1 MTGMGEGPG
10 VRATPDGGEGRA
22 MRFAFTPEQRELRD
36 AVCAFL
42 RRELMPA
49 ARREHHDPDQL
60 GSWSVPFAKAFQR
73 RLGAAGFIGLSWPV
87 EYGGQGRDA
96 SLDAIVVREI
106 EYHRGPSLDSG
117 TISYLPSTILRCCNE
132 EQKRRFLPRL
142 ARGEISFFV
151 GYSEPEAGSDLAALQ
166 LRAEAHGDT
175 FVLRGQKAFS
185 SGAHMADFGWVAART
200 DPEAPKH
207 RGISLFIVDMAS
219 PGITISASRTAG
231 GWLHHAVYFD
241 DVQVPRAML
250 VGELNGGWRL
260 IMGAIDH
267 ERAILAS
274 PGAVEGAFDE
284 LLAASAERVRDD
296 PVAADLLARLAIE
309 TEIVALSAN
318 WLDAL
323 REAGREPQHETSL
336 ALIMKRE
343 TQRAIEAAA
352 MQLFGPFAPLRAGS
366 PHAPAG
372 GRFEQDERD
381 HLYYHFAAGGFDIT
395 RNVIAARGLG
405 LPRG

>member
-1 MTGMGEGPG
+1 
-10 VRATPDGGEGRA
+10 

-42 RRELMPA
+42 RRELTPE
-49 ARREHHDPDQL
+49 ARHEHHDPDQL
-60 GSWSVPFAKAFQR
+60 GGWSVPFARAFQR

-87 EYGGQGRDA
+87 EYGGQGRDP

-106 EYHRGPSLDSG
+106 EYHRGPSLDTG
-117 TISYLPSTILRCCNE
+117 TISFLPQTILRCGSE
-132 EQKRRFLPRL
+132 EQKRLLLPRL

-166 LRAEAHGDT
+166 LRAEAHGDS
-175 FVLRGQKAFS
+175 FLLRGQKAFS
-185 SGAHMADFGWVAART
+185 SGADMADFGWVAART
-200 DPEAPKH
+200 DPAAPKH

-241 DVQVPRAML
+241 DVEVPRAML

-260 IMGAIDH
+260 IMGALDH
-267 ERAILAS
+267 ERAMLAS

-284 LLAASAERVRDD
+284 LLAASAERIHGD

-309 TEIVALSAN
+309 TEVVALSAS

-323 REAGREPQHETSL
+323 REAGREPQYESSL
-336 ALIMKRE
+336 ALILKRE

-352 MQLFGPFAPLRAGS
+352 MQLFGPFAPLRSGS
-366 PHAPAG
+366 LYAPAG
-372 GRFEQDERD
+372 GAFEQDERD

-395 RNVIAARGLG
+395 RNVIAVRGLG

>member
-1 MTGMGEGPG
+1 
-10 VRATPDGGEGRA
+10 
-22 MRFAFTPEQRELRD
+22 MRFEFTPEQRELRD

-42 RRELMPA
+42 RRELTPE
-49 ARREHHDPDQL
+49 ARREYHDPDQL
-60 GSWSVPFAKAFQR
+60 GGWSVPFSRAFFR
-73 RLGAAGFIGLSWPV
+73 RLGEAGFIGLSWPV
-87 EYGGQGRDA
+87 EYGGQGRDPA
-96 SLDAIVVREI
+96 LDAIVVREI
-106 EYHRGPSLDSG
+106 EYHRGPSLDTG
-117 TISYLPSTILRCCNE
+117 TVSFLPRTILRYCNA
-132 EQKRRFLPRL
+132 EQKRLFLPRL
-142 ARGEISFFV
+142 ARGEISFFL

-185 SGAHMADFGWVAART
+185 SGAHMADFSWVAART

-241 DVQVPRAML
+241 DVEVPRAML
-250 VGELNGGWRL
+250 VGELNDGWRL

-267 ERAILAS
+267 ERAMLAS

-284 LLAASAERVRDD
+284 LLAAAGERIRDD
-296 PVAADLLARLAIE
+296 PVAAELLARLAIE
-309 TEIVALSAN
+309 TEVVSLSAS

-323 REAGREPQHETSL
+323 RESGREPLYETAL
-336 ALIMKRE
+336 ALILKRE

-352 MQLFGPFAPLRAGS
+352 MELFGPFAPLQAGS
-366 PHAPAG
+366 PYAPAG
-372 GRFEQDERD
+372 GAFEQDERD

-395 RNVIAARGLG
+395 RNVIATRGLG